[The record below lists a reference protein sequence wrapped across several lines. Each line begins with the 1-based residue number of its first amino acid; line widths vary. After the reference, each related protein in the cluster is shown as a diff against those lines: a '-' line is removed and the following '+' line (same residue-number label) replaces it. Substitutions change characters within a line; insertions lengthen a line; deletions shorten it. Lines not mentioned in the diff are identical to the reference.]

1 MSFFYWQ
8 QTYAEKYKYA
18 EMTNAQRKD
27 YCSGSFS
34 DRCNKVKA
42 ITKLEKIDIIS
53 AQLSVN
59 VYNIYR

>member
-1 MSFFYWQ
+1 
-8 QTYAEKYKYA
+8 
-18 EMTNAQRKD
+18 MTNAQRKD